1 MSIPPIDLCCWL
13 ILQVLFVYWMLFVT
27 QSVSEACLFLVVIA
41 RENLGERVFHFHLAV
56 EGTSHV
62 SLGAK
67 GPILLEE
74 SCCWRLLVVVSII
87 WKLGLPIVL
96 KAQQSCW
103 LLIHTP
109 LFTEIMHNILVLFP
123 AIGCI
128 VHVLGGEWARAIL
141 DITSEDH
148 LGSSKLALVSCV
160 SKTWLVEV

>member
-1 MSIPPIDLCCWL
+1 MSIPPIDLGCWL
-13 ILQVLFVYWMLFVT
+13 LLQVLFVYWMLFVT
-27 QSVSEACLFLVVIA
+27 QCVGEACLFLVVIA

-74 SCCWRLLVVVSII
+74 PGCWRLLVMVSII
-87 WKLGLPIVL
+87 WELGFPIIL

-123 AIGCI
+123 TISCI
-128 VHVLGGEWARAIL
+128 VNILSYEWAWAIFN
-141 DITSEDH
+141 ITSEYH
-148 LGSSKLALVSCV
+148 LGSSQLALISCV
-160 SKTWLVEV
+160 SEA